1 MLNRSRTAMA
11 LLLAASV
18 FALPTGVLAAQS
30 PDEDKAA
37 DKPASN
43 TSNSSQ
49 RNASA
54 PNAANRAR
62 ISTGPEFYIA
72 GPSRFVTSSSRN
84 AAAGSPSRQQS
95 FTEAELRQI
104 RAAQQALLRQAN
116 PLAGPSRQAP
126 TSETGGV
133 LLSHPTLGRIVIGGA
148 TGGGEQDPAGLIS
161 TLIRQNPG
169 LLMGPSPVSSPSGI
183 KHDMGATSESGSG
196 GSSSG
201 SGGGA
206 GSGGGGGGLPGDFPI
221 LEPGRGFSGPTA
233 QPPAVGNPHLRGYD
247 AEAIA
252 RWDVVP
258 YQDFTGLFHIGVVAF
273 HMNGIDRV
281 EFSVNGGRW
290 TPVTEMKLNPRTNVW
305 EYTATLDASLFD
317 DGLIEVRARVF
328 PKNAGEVRVLAGE
341 IDGHNGGSVHFR
353 NGMHSMFLNANAGGT
368 LPRHE
373 VYADAANGND
383 STGNGTRANPFRSA
397 SRALAYVTA
406 QHGSSDGA
414 ICYLLPGEYV
424 WEGLPHPHR
433 VSTGTRWATVTAAPG
448 VNRELV
454 RFVDRQPAGMR
465 TRLLRAD
472 NISMT
477 GNGTPRTFTGMDTYF
492 WVSNSVIA
500 GPSRF
505 EGGGLAS
512 GSNDWAGIFGTDL
525 IVSEVRSPFRSSTFV
540 RNVQASG
547 FSDTPFGADT
557 MVLNADVRDFSRHPD
572 GTHADVFH
580 WFWRN
585 SQDREN
591 RIVYGLRVYEFPLLG
606 FLMNP
611 IRGGQQGIKDVA
623 IVNVHISKD
632 DASVA
637 SSMWNIDTE
646 HLVISGLQ
654 LPDQTFRFDVHRQDE
669 DGALTL
675 KNVSV
680 TNSVFAKLTGRS
692 FPEDAIFRNIHI
704 IDGNSHMAVVPLGD
718 NVTAGHLHGGD
729 TRDQI
734 FANPRGMNYQPRPSS
749 VIWGRIP
756 ARELL
761 TPADVLGRPARGELV
776 PLGAYFGDAAAGG

>member
-183 KHDMGATSESGSG
+183 KHDKGATSESGSG

-206 GSGGGGGGLPGDFPI
+206 GSGSGGGGLPGDFPI

-247 AEAIA
+247 AKAIA

-341 IDGHNGGSVHFR
+341 IEGSSHDGVF
-353 NGMHSMFLNANAGGT
+353 SMFLNANAGGT
-368 LPRHE
+368 LRRE
-373 VYADAANGND
+373 VRYVSTTGNDETGDGSRGRPFRTIAHAAFDAADGDRDTSGTTIYLMPGSYEIGEYTFSKRVKSDRGWITIAGAPGIDRDRVKITGSGSGGLRTDMVRLANLTVEPVRAESPLRTSTRPAARLWLDNTVLRGLGPTSSLMWWNGFEQTYSTDVHVSQNRDGLSGLLIRNVTIENIGADAFSNA
-383 STGNGTRANPFRSA
+383 
-397 SRALAYVTA
+397 
-406 QHGSSDGA
+406 
-414 ICYLLPGEYV
+414 
-424 WEGLPHPHR
+424 
-433 VSTGTRWATVTAAPG
+433 
-448 VNRELV
+448 
-454 RFVDRQPAGMR
+454 RFVINSNVRNIDRG
-465 TRLLRAD
+465 
-472 NISMT
+472 
-477 GNGTPRTFTGMDTYF
+477 GTDFHPDVFQLY
-492 WVSNSVIA
+492 
-500 GPSRF
+500 GPSQTF
-505 EGGGLAS
+505 E
-512 GSNDWAGIFGTDL
+512 NI
-525 IVSEVRSPFRSSTFV
+525 
-540 RNVQASG
+540 
-547 FSDTPFGADT
+547 
-557 MVLNADVRDFSRHPD
+557 
-572 GTHADVFH
+572 
-580 WFWRN
+580 
-585 SQDREN
+585 
-591 RIVYGLRVYEFPLLG
+591 IVYGLHAYNANSQGIFARGLQGVKDTAFVNVLIELA
-606 FLMNP
+606 NP
-611 IRGGQQGIKDVA
+611 IMLSQWLSPR
-623 IVNVHISKD
+623 
-632 DASVA
+632 
-637 SSMWNIDTE
+637 TE
-646 HLVISGLQ
+646 HVLFWHVTHLNK
-654 LPDQTFRFDVHRQDE
+654 PFWFRV
-669 DGALTL
+669 DGARSISEAVF
-675 KNVSV
+675 KNVSFV
-680 TNSVFAKLTGRS
+680 GSVFETILDDANMVSGASFDHVHDIRGRIALPGVDITTGA
-692 FPEDAIFRNIHI
+692 PGFRNPAAG
-704 IDGNSHMAVVPLGD
+704 DYNLLPTSPL
-718 NVTAGHLHGGD
+718 
-729 TRDQI
+729 RD
-734 FANPRGMNYQPRPSS
+734 RVDPSS
-749 VIWGRIP
+749 RRYRVWDDQGRLLDS
-756 ARELL
+756 AHVGAWNLRE
-761 TPADVLGRPARGELV
+761 TGSD
-776 PLGAYFGDAAAGG
+776 